1 MASCSSKSGC
11 MMVIVLLQNSVDPA
25 PCLTLWYTVVT
36 YCPKTVE
43 VA

>member
-11 MMVIVLLQNSVDPA
+11 VMVIVALQDSVDQA
-25 PCLTLWYTVVT
+25 RCLTLWYTVVA

-43 VA
+43 VV